1 MSVVAA
7 ALPLARE
14 YDAAA
19 PSDRSINLGAA
30 AAYLIAAVFE
40 RQADLLDLSRSHYQ
54 AALARVDATPNSPEA
69 QCARVNAVAG
79 LEALDAQQLRTRWI
93 PQRGCNDRN
102 RNADEC
108 VLARYTADPAA
119 PPRQSEIDLAHRVAM
134 HYKGLF
140 TFNAQLAARAFTI
153 AAQFETRAGR
163 LKDAHFDTLSA
174 LAVLHVAPN
183 ILDIANSSAGLSMS
197 PPTQTNPGL
206 ESPGPA
212 PAAGLGPAI

>member
-1 MSVVAA
+1 MIRRYTRVDMGAVW
-7 ALPLARE
+7 
-14 YDAAA
+14 
-19 PSDRSINLGAA
+19 SDRNKFRQWLEVELAATETLAELG
-30 AAYLIAAVFE
+30 V
-40 RQADLLDLSRSHYQ
+40 
-54 AALARVDATPNSPEA
+54 VPP
-69 QCARVNAVAG
+69 
-79 LEALDAQQLRTRWI
+79 LDAQQLRTRWI